1 MTNDWHKEHGECGFD
16 KKNEMGEAI
25 LDLVVIFYLT
35 IVSIY
40 LEKEEHLNFQTGL
53 LSNVCNCECSCM
65 IVAPEWLAKYTL
77 MPSGS
82 IQWLKSLLV

>member
-1 MTNDWHKEHGECGFD
+1 
-16 KKNEMGEAI
+16 MGEAI

-65 IVAPEWLAKYTL
+65 IVAPE
-77 MPSGS
+77 
-82 IQWLKSLLV
+82 